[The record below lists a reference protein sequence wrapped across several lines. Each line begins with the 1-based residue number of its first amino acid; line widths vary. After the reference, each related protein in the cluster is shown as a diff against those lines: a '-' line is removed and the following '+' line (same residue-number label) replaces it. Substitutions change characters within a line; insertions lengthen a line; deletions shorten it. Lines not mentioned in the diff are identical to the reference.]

1 MHVSILHVL
10 IISIYLCVHVY
21 INMVRFFN
29 YLTVKVRQ
37 DFFHIKKDLRKIF
50 IKFFYVN
57 FKEKKSNTI
66 MKKQFKYYLKKY
78 KLEITS
84 I

>member
-1 MHVSILHVL
+1 
-10 IISIYLCVHVY
+10 
-21 INMVRFFN
+21 MVRFFN

-57 FKEKKSNTI
+57 FKEKKTNTI
-66 MKKQFKYYLKKY
+66 MKKNFKYYLKKY
-78 KLEITS
+78 RLEITS

>member
-1 MHVSILHVL
+1 MTT
-10 IISIYLCVHVY
+10 IYIY
-21 INMVRFFN
+21 IYIHMVCFFN

-57 FKEKKSNTI
+57 FKGKKTNTI
-66 MKKQFKYYLKKY
+66 MKKKFKYYLKKY